1 MFSFF
6 LRSKLVTTNF
16 LQFIKFLSRTQ
27 SLFFK
32 GENRKLSPGAVRLY
46 YVRSEPGV
54 HIHTP
59 AGRIYRTMQP
69 AAYQRIVT
77 PYMPDSSGSGKSS
90 HKTGHKKSARQT
102 CLADFFCTRGGILD
116 LKRNTA
122 AAPSAVPT
130 NGMANPTA
138 VCKTGAIKVFP
149 FAFNFM
155 CLLFKHTD
163 RPFYAPLPPMCKGTQ
178 IKRETANFSAVSL
191 FTYRYACANRLA
203 HTPSPLSQKSKQ
215 YTYESVSTQSPG
227 YIASGCGFCTVFS
240 STILFCRISNT
251 VAP

>member
-6 LRSKLVTTNF
+6 LRSKLVATNL

-27 SLFFK
+27 SLFFE

-46 YVRSEPGV
+46 YVHSEPGV

-59 AGRIYRTMQP
+59 TGRIYRTMQP

-178 IKRETANFSAVSL
+178 IKRETANFSAVSFL
-191 FTYRYACANRLA
+191 LIGMRVQTAWRTHRPRFHKN
-203 HTPSPLSQKSKQ
+203 Q
-215 YTYESVSTQSPG
+215 
-227 YIASGCGFCTVFS
+227 
-240 STILFCRISNT
+240 SNT
-251 VAP
+251 RMNPSAHNPPDTLHPGADFAPFSAAQFCFAELQTP